1 LHNRPF
7 VRFLILAGICWLA
20 ITPFFYW
27 GSPSGHDFEFHLNS
41 WMDVFAQ
48 WQQGVL
54 YPRWAALAHWGY
66 GEARFLFYPPAS
78 WTLGAA
84 LGAVLPWKI
93 VPGAYCWI
101 VLSAAGASM
110 YALARE
116 WLDPS
121 DALFAAA
128 FYAVNPYHLLIVYW
142 RSAYAEMLAAILVP
156 LSLLWLVRLR
166 QGGIRPILWL
176 SLTLAGA
183 WLANAPAAV
192 MIHYSVAG
200 IVALMAIE
208 EKSARPL
215 LKTALAIL
223 VGAGLAGFYLV
234 PAIYEQPW
242 VNIAALMSPGVR
254 PQDNFIFT
262 TLADVD
268 HNHFNL
274 LVSLVASAEIALL
287 AAAVWFA
294 RKVRDTESNRSA
306 WTLLASWGAA
316 TAFVMLPF
324 SRLLWEHLPKF
335 RFVQLPF
342 RWLLCLGVP
351 LAVLLTMATDRSRAK
366 SAPRSW
372 TARAI
377 VCALLLAVLLVA
389 GNRIQPPWWDQSAD
403 IQEMADAVSDGTGYE
418 GTDEY
423 VPGGA
428 DPYELKKD
436 LPQVSDEKGSP
447 ANVRVLEWNAAQ
459 KHFDVRADSPEDL
472 TLRLFNYPA
481 WKVTVNGFPTQTR
494 TSEVTR
500 LMIIPVATGENDV
513 RVSFTR
519 TPDRLAGEIVSLIS
533 LGVFA
538 AFWIRSRSPSA
549 RLSGARLSG
558 TGLPSTRLSNTR
570 SESTTRATL

>member
-101 VLSAAGASM
+101 VLTAAAASM

-156 LSLLWLVRLR
+156 LSLLCLVRLR
-166 QGGIRPILWL
+166 RGGIRPILWL

-200 IVALMAIE
+200 IAALMAIQE
-208 EKSARPL
+208 RSVRPL
-215 LKTALAIL
+215 FKTALAIL

-254 PQDNFIFT
+254 PQDNFLFT

-274 LVSLVASAEIALL
+274 LVSMVASAEIALL

-294 RKVRDTESNRSA
+294 RKTRDAERNRSA
-306 WTLLASWGAA
+306 WTLLVSWGAA

-324 SRLLWEHLPKF
+324 SHLLWEHLPKF

-342 RWLLCLGVP
+342 RWLLCLNAP
-351 LAVLLTMATDRSRAK
+351 LAVLLAMATDRWRAR
-366 SAPRSW
+366 SAARTW

-377 VCALLLAVLLVA
+377 VCVLLLAVLLVA

-423 VPGGA
+423 APTGA

-447 ANVRVLEWNAAQ
+447 ANVRIIEWDATQ
-459 KHFDVRADSPEDL
+459 KHFDVRADSPENL

-481 WKVTVNGFPTQTR
+481 WKVTVNSKPTPTQ
-494 TSEVTR
+494 TSEVTG
-500 LMIIPVATGENDV
+500 LMIIPVTAGEDDL
-513 RVSFTR
+513 RISFTR

-533 LGVFA
+533 LGVFG
-538 AFWIRSRSPSA
+538 AFWIRSRAASA
-549 RLSGARLSG
+549 RLPGDRLSGARLSK
-558 TGLPSTRLSNTR
+558 TR